1 MNAKKLSISI
11 FLIVFILFAAV
22 SALVYDRSEGV
33 KIICFEDSY
42 AEEYAKKHDLE
53 CQLISDSEAYL
64 GIVNLENYDYNND
77 GTLVAYKGDSEK
89 IAIPES
95 IEGITIT
102 KVTEK
107 AFEDAKNIKSIYL
120 PKSVT
125 AFEVKEPENVT
136 VYLYEDTDLYKKL
149 SKDKDIKFEIKTIA
163 DSYFVDF
170 YTGDIPFGYDNTS
183 DKTVEINRY
192 YGEETALYVPESI
205 DGKIVTAISFDALEN
220 GVKTLVIPESI
231 TKIEEPLYKN
241 RYDLTFLIGLLM
253 AFAGML
259 LAVILVAVL
268 KIPTKEKAFLN
279 VAQFIIAYALVALSL
294 ALAGVYL
301 YLGDVSN
308 WFIYALLAVVFGFA
322 IVAMLSIKASVVTVE
337 NVGEKV
343 AVQTLFIKS
352 LTATAEY
359 LMNTSKTAEF
369 KALTKKVYEAVR
381 YSDPMSNAVLVET
394 EEKIQNGFDDFEN
407 AVMGDDFELACS
419 TADELLSLID
429 VRNKKCKLLK

>member
-11 FLIVFILFAAV
+11 FLIVFILFAGV
-22 SALVYDRSEGV
+22 SALVYDRSDGV

-42 AEEYAKKHDLE
+42 AEEYAEEHDLE
-53 CQLISDSEAYL
+53 CQLISDSEVYL
-64 GIVNLENYDYNND
+64 GIVNLENFEYNHD
-77 GTLVAYKGDSEK
+77 GSIVAYKGDSEK

-95 IEGITIT
+95 IEDVSIT

-107 AFEDAKNIKSIYL
+107 AFEDVKHIKSIYL

-125 AFEVKEPENVT
+125 DFEVKALENVT

-149 SKDKDIKFEIKTIA
+149 SKDKEVKFEVKTIA

-170 YTGDIPFGYDNTS
+170 YTGDIPFAYDNTS

-192 YGEETALYVPESI
+192 YGEDTEVFVPESI

-220 GVKTLVIPESI
+220 GVETLVIPESI

-241 RYDLTFLIGLLM
+241 RYDLTFLIGLVM
-253 AFAGML
+253 AFAGTL
-259 LAVILVAVL
+259 LAVILVAAL
-268 KIPTKEKAFLN
+268 KISTKEKAFLN
-279 VAQFIIAYALVALSL
+279 IAQFIIAYVLVVLSL

-301 YLGDVSN
+301 YVGNVSN

-322 IVAMLSIKASVVTVE
+322 IVAMLSAKVAVRTVE
-337 NVGEKV
+337 TIGEKV
-343 AVQTLFIKS
+343 NVQTLFVKS
-352 LTATAEY
+352 LTATAEH

-369 KALTKKVYEAVR
+369 KVLTKKVYEAVR
-381 YSDPMSNAVLVET
+381 YSDPMSNALLIEM
-394 EEKIQNGFDDFEN
+394 EEKIQNGFSDFEN
-407 AVMGDDFELACS
+407 AVLGEDYELACS